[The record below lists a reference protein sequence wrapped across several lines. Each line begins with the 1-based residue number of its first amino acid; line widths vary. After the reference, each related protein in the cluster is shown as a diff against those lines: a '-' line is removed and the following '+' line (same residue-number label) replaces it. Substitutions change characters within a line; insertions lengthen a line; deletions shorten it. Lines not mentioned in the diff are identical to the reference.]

1 MAVSA
6 GDGRS
11 ARSDTLRG
19 ACGCAARAAGVVG
32 GARSAH
38 CQRLVISQ
46 PVRVPVFG
54 IPVAQRKGRFRALQ
68 LGIQKNPGPS
78 RFPSAT
84 LPLGAAPPPFPAV
97 LRCLPPAS
105 CPPASPDGAGRQ
117 GTRGHRGGGTGDS
130 GAGRRPRQTARGL
143 PRRVTRHV
151 TQLGPAR
158 VVCRSCDAAVLS
170 FKTRLQSIC
179 GRSMQQPSRRSIL
192 RSRPPPPPPPL
203 PPPPIDALRA
213 PVAILGGERGRQ
225 KEGPVGTGIALGSA
239 ARAGAPPPRRWEPA
253 SRERSAPL

>member
-1 MAVSA
+1 MSGGPAALIASNLLFHSPFASPCLGSRWLSGRGVSELCSL
-6 GDGRS
+6 GYKR
-11 ARSDTLRG
+11 TLG
-19 ACGCAARAAGVVG
+19 PPA
-32 GARSAH
+32 SH
-38 CQRLVISQ
+38 Q
-46 PVRVPVFG
+46 P
-54 IPVAQRKGRFRALQ
+54 
-68 LGIQKNPGPS
+68 PS
-78 RFPSAT
+78 RWE
-84 LPLGAAPPPFPAV
+84 PPPVPSRAFSGG
-97 LRCLPPAS
+97 LPPAS
-105 CPPASPDGAGRQ
+105 CPPASPDGAGGQ
-117 GTRGHRGGGTGDS
+117 GTLGHRGGGTGDS

-158 VVCRSCDAAVLS
+158 VVSRSCDAAVLS

-253 SRERSAPL
+253 SRERCAPL